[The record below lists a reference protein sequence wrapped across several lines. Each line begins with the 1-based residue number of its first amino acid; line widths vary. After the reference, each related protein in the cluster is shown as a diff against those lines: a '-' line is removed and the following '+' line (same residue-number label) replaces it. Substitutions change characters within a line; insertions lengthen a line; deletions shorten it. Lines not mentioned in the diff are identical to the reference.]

1 MNRRPAFFILTGFCV
16 LSLNA
21 EPGRIQFSADRMH
34 GTGSK
39 QNERTVLE
47 GNARVMVGSLEIK
60 GARIELSG
68 KDFRFVH
75 ATGLV
80 TGSDSEKGFSFSADS
95 LRYDRELEVA
105 VFEGNALLQDT
116 RNDVEARAG
125 LIQYNQR
132 SEIAIMQVA
141 VNLVRKNITCNSAF
155 ALYRRESS
163 LLELSGA
170 PVVKRSD
177 DEFRALRIT
186 VNLET
191 ENITLDG
198 AVRGALKDAAAPAAQ
213 PGSPT
218 APGEN
223 RVEQPVDAAVQA
235 DAPSGVP
242 PETDDPGLSEGGQE

>member
-1 MNRRPAFFILTGFCV
+1 MNKRIVFFLLVF
-16 LSLNA
+16 LSFFPLYA
-21 EPGRIQFSADRMH
+21 QQRRIQFSADRMH

-47 GNARVMVGSLEIK
+47 GNARVMVGSLEIV

-75 ATGLV
+75 ATGQV
-80 TGSDSEKGFSFSADS
+80 TGGDSEKGFSFSANS

-105 VFEGNALLQDT
+105 VFEGNALLKDT

-141 VNLVRKNITCNSAF
+141 VKLVRKNITCTSAF
-155 ALYRRESS
+155 ALYRRQSS
-163 LLELSGA
+163 ILELSGA
-170 PVVKRSD
+170 PVVKRAN
-177 DEFRALRIT
+177 DEFRAVRIT

-198 AVRGALKDAAAPAAQ
+198 AVRGTLQDEAGPVALPEDPATKDDSQTGQ
-213 PGSPT
+213 PESVSVGADSQ
-218 APGEN
+218 AE
-223 RVEQPVDAAVQA
+223 RVPKSVD
-235 DAPSGVP
+235 S
-242 PETDDPGLSEGGQE
+242 GLSEGRQ